1 MDYIEALRKIEEL
14 RALGSQ
20 PGLDRVKTLLECMG
34 NPQDKL
40 SFVHVAGTNGKGS
53 VCAVVSSVLKT
64 SGYVTGLFTSPF
76 IVDIREQ
83 IQLDNAMISKED
95 FAQTAEYVFS
105 FVDELEDK
113 GTVITEFEFTM
124 ALAFEYFLRKGAD
137 VVVLEVGM
145 GGLLDSTNV
154 IKAPL
159 CAVLTPI
166 SLDHTGF
173 LGKSLSDIAQHKC
186 GIIKSGTQVVSAQ
199 QEKDVQGVL
208 EKTCRELLV
217 PFEYAGID
225 EIKVIEESF
234 KGTRCEY
241 RGCEFVLPLLGVHQI
256 ENLSLSLGVLEI
268 LKNKGFEKIT
278 PDSLCEGVEN
288 TKNPARFEVV
298 GENPTVIID
307 GAHNP
312 EGMRTFADT
321 AKKLLPHKKGV
332 LLMGM
337 LKDKDVSKAL
347 EYIEGMFSKV
357 YTVSIDN
364 PRTMSAEKLR
374 EKCAQ
379 VFGISEAVADVQTA
393 FDKAYADA
401 RNTDTYLCICGS
413 LYLASQIRP
422 YVLCK
427 TEYLQ

>member
-53 VCAVVSSVLKT
+53 VCAVVSSVLKS
-64 SGYVTGLFTSPF
+64 SGYVTGLFTSPY

-83 IQLDNAMISKED
+83 IQLDSAMISKED
-95 FAQTAEYVFS
+95 FAQIAEYVFS
-105 FVDELEDK
+105 FVDELAEK

-173 LGKSLSDIAQHKC
+173 LGNSLSDIARHKC
-186 GIIKSGTQVVSAQ
+186 GIIKRGTQVVSAQ
-199 QEKDVQGVL
+199 QEKEVREVL
-208 EKTCRELLV
+208 EKTCSELSV
-217 PFEYAGID
+217 PFEYADKD
-225 EIKVIEESF
+225 EIKVSFESLR
-234 KGTRCEY
+234 GTRCEY
-241 RGCEFVLPLLGVHQI
+241 RGCEFVLPLSGAHQI

-268 LKNKGFEKIT
+268 LGSKGFEKIT
-278 PDSLCEGVEN
+278 PDSLCEGVKA
-288 TKNPARFEVV
+288 TKNPARFEVM

-357 YTVSIDN
+357 YTVSINN
-364 PRTMSAEKLR
+364 PRTMCAEELK
-374 EKCAQ
+374 EKCAD
-379 VFGISEAVADVQTA
+379 VFGFSEAVADVQTA
-393 FDKAYADA
+393 FDKAYEDA
-401 RNTDTYLCICGS
+401 REKDTYLCVCGS

-422 YVLCK
+422 YILSK
-427 TEYLQ
+427 LNNKE